1 MKKWAL
7 FLLIV
12 AFCQLSG
19 LAQSPFGNYF
29 QDTLKPGHR
38 ISGKLDSV
46 DANLATYQHTLPGD
60 FNPFLFHFSFSDL
73 NTVWVKP
80 QLRRFSSIPH
90 IAFEYSMGSKS
101 AQFGKITYT
110 QAIDSNTFIQF
121 DYIRNS
127 TAGNLRNSSFERNT
141 AQLMLMHRSRY
152 YGTILDVSF
161 YGSNNRLSN
170 GTIGDSVREGFAL
183 QFQEVDKSNTENK
196 IKEFHI
202 DWKNYI
208 SLTKD
213 SLQKIGL
220 LLQPRLDIQNLRYLE
235 TDTLEGIYGFY
246 NYDSL
251 NTADYWELASLKMN
265 GGVFYKNRGFNIE
278 AGLGARYWDYDN
290 MLIHHDT
297 TEIHGFAALDMN
309 IKGYMLNAAANYTF
323 VGANGETQITAEA
336 KKVFRTN
343 VFSAS
348 GSFSRKYPQNYQRA
362 YYGNTLAYD
371 WTNKELFTKSA
382 LNVNW
387 VNKNRFVPFFAQV
400 FVENNSKMPVFIQ
413 NKWRQDTLIS
423 LNVLGIQAGFEYSY
437 KKLLVQ
443 GRASYRESTEDLLPN
458 WMFSGRIAYN
468 GGLFKAKK
476 LKTVTGIEIGY
487 ISHYQLLDFVPQM
500 NTYTFVN
507 SLRQFNDMMKLH
519 FYSQF
524 DLGYFRWFVR
534 VENIEQTFV
543 KPTNFEGVGYPVT
556 PLQLRFGVSWDFF
569 N

>member
-7 FLLIV
+7 FLLV
-12 AFCQLSG
+12 VSFCQLSG

-29 QDTLKPGHR
+29 QDSLKPGHR

-46 DANLATYQHTLPGD
+46 DANLANYQHTLPGD
-60 FNPFLFHFSFSDL
+60 FNPFLFNFSFSDL

-196 IKEFHI
+196 IREFHI

-208 SLTKD
+208 SFTKD

-220 LLQPRLDIQNLRYLE
+220 ILQPKLDIQNLRYLE

-246 NYDSL
+246 NYDTL

-290 MLIHHDT
+290 LLIHQDT
-297 TEIHGFAALDMN
+297 TEIYGFAALDLN

-323 VGANGETQITAEA
+323 IGANGETQIIAEA
-336 KKVFRTN
+336 KKIFRTN
-343 VFSAS
+343 VFSAG

-371 WTNKELFTKSA
+371 WMDKELFTRSS
-382 LNVNW
+382 LRFNW
-387 VNKNRFVPFFAQV
+387 TNKNRFVPFFAQV
-400 FVENNSKMPVFIQ
+400 FMENNSKMPVFIQ
-413 NKWRQDTLIS
+413 NKWRQDTLTS

-443 GRASYRESTEDLLPN
+443 GRASYRESTGDLLPN
-458 WMFSGRIAYN
+458 WIFSGRIAYN

-500 NTYTFVN
+500 NTYTFVQ

>member
-60 FNPFLFHFSFSDL
+60 FNPFLFQFSFSDL

-208 SLTKD
+208 SFTKD

-278 AGLGARYWDYDN
+278 AGLGTRYWDYDN
-290 MLIHHDT
+290 MLIHQDT

-336 KKVFRTN
+336 KKAFRTN

-362 YYGNTLAYD
+362 YYGNTLTYD

-382 LNVNW
+382 LNLNW
-387 VNKNRFVPFFAQV
+387 VNKNRFVPFFAQA

-443 GRASYRESTEDLLPN
+443 GRASYRESTGDLLPN

-543 KPTNFEGVGYPVT
+543 RPTNFEGVGYPVT

>member
-60 FNPFLFHFSFSDL
+60 FNPFLFQFSFSDL

-208 SLTKD
+208 SFTKD

-235 TDTLEGIYGFY
+235 TDKLEGIYGFY

-265 GGVFYKNRGFNIE
+265 GGVFYRNRGFNIE
-278 AGLGARYWDYDN
+278 AGLGTRYWDYDN

-336 KKVFRTN
+336 KKAFRTN

-387 VNKNRFVPFFAQV
+387 VNKNRFVPFFAQA

-443 GRASYRESTEDLLPN
+443 GRASYRESTGDLLPN

>member
-7 FLLIV
+7 FLLV
-12 AFCQLSG
+12 VSFCQLSG

-29 QDTLKPGHR
+29 QDSLKPGHR

-60 FNPFLFHFSFSDL
+60 FNPFLFNFSFLDL
-73 NTVWVKP
+73 NTVWMKP

-141 AQLMLMHRSRY
+141 AQLMLMHRSHY
-152 YGTILDVSF
+152 YGTILDASF

-196 IKEFHI
+196 IKELHI

-208 SLTKD
+208 SFTKD

-220 LLQPRLDIQNLRYLE
+220 ILQPRLDIQNLRYLE

-278 AGLGARYWDYDN
+278 AGLGTRYWDYDN
-290 MLIHHDT
+290 MLVHQDT

-309 IKGYMLNAAANYTF
+309 IRGYMLNAAANYTF
-323 VGANGETQITAEA
+323 VGASGETQITAEA
-336 KKVFRTN
+336 KKAFRTN
-343 VFSAS
+343 VFSAG
-348 GSFSRKYPQNYQRA
+348 GSFSRKFPQNYQRA
-362 YYGNTLAYD
+362 YYGNTLSYN
-371 WTNKELFTKSA
+371 WTDKELFTKSSLK
-382 LNVNW
+382 LNW
-387 VNKNRFVPFFAQV
+387 TNKNRFVPFFAQA

-413 NKWRQDTLIS
+413 NRWRQDTLVS

-443 GRASYRESTEDLLPN
+443 GRASYRESTGDLLPN

-519 FYSQF
+519 FYTQF
-524 DLGYFRWFVR
+524 DLGYFRWFIR

>member
-12 AFCQLSG
+12 AFCQLFG

-29 QDTLKPGHR
+29 QDSLKPGHR
-38 ISGKLDSV
+38 ISGRLDSV

-60 FNPFLFHFSFSDL
+60 FNPFQFRFSFADL

-208 SLTKD
+208 SFTKD

-235 TDTLEGIYGFY
+235 TDTLQGIYGFY

-278 AGLGARYWDYDN
+278 AGLGTRYWDYDN
-290 MLIHHDT
+290 MLVHQDT

-323 VGANGETQITAEA
+323 VGANGETQLTAEA
-336 KKVFRTN
+336 KKAFRTN
-343 VFSAS
+343 VFSAG

-362 YYGNTLAYD
+362 YYGNTLAYN

-382 LNVNW
+382 LNVSW
-387 VNKNRFVPFFAQV
+387 TNKNRFVPFFAQA

-443 GRASYRESTEDLLPN
+443 GRASYRESTSDLLPN

>member
-7 FLLIV
+7 FLLV
-12 AFCQLSG
+12 VSFCQLSG

-29 QDTLKPGHR
+29 QDSLKPGHR

-60 FNPFLFHFSFSDL
+60 FNPFLFNFSFSDL
-73 NTVWVKP
+73 NTVWMKP

-141 AQLMLMHRSRY
+141 AQLMLMHRSHY
-152 YGTILDVSF
+152 YGTILDASF

-196 IKEFHI
+196 IKELHI

-208 SLTKD
+208 SFTKD

-220 LLQPRLDIQNLRYLE
+220 ILQPRLDIQNLRYLE

-278 AGLGARYWDYDN
+278 AGLGTRYWDYDN
-290 MLIHHDT
+290 MLVHQDT

-309 IKGYMLNAAANYTF
+309 IRGYMLNAAANYTF
-323 VGANGETQITAEA
+323 VGASGETQIIAEA
-336 KKVFRTN
+336 KKAFRTN
-343 VFSAS
+343 VFSAG
-348 GSFSRKYPQNYQRA
+348 GSFSRKFPQNYQRA
-362 YYGNTLAYD
+362 YYGNTLSYN
-371 WTNKELFTKSA
+371 WTDKELFTKSSLK
-382 LNVNW
+382 LNW
-387 VNKNRFVPFFAQV
+387 TNKNRFVPFFAQA

-413 NKWRQDTLIS
+413 NRWRQDTLVS

-443 GRASYRESTEDLLPN
+443 GRASYRESTGDLLPN

-519 FYSQF
+519 FYTQF
-524 DLGYFRWFVR
+524 DLGYFRWFIR

-543 KPTNFEGVGYPVT
+543 KHTNFEGVGYPVT

>member
-29 QDTLKPGHR
+29 QDSLKPGHR

-46 DANLATYQHTLPGD
+46 DANLAAYQHTLPGD
-60 FNPFLFHFSFSDL
+60 FNPFLFHFSFSNL

-141 AQLMLMHRSRY
+141 AQLMLMHRSHY

-208 SLTKD
+208 SFTKD

-265 GGVFYKNRGFNIE
+265 GGIFYKNRGFNIE

-290 MLIHHDT
+290 MLIHQDT

-309 IKGYMLNAAANYTF
+309 IKGYMINAAANYTF
-323 VGANGETQITAEA
+323 IGASGETQITAEA
-336 KKVFRTN
+336 KKAFRTN
-343 VFSAS
+343 VFSAN
-348 GSFSRKYPQNYQRA
+348 GLFSRKYPQNYQRA
-362 YYGNTLAYD
+362 YYGNTLAYN

-382 LNVNW
+382 LNFNW
-387 VNKNRFVPFFAQV
+387 VNKNRFVPFFAQA
-400 FVENNSKMPVFIQ
+400 FLENNSKMPVFIQ
-413 NKWRQDTLIS
+413 NRWRQDTLIS
-423 LNVLGIQAGFEYSY
+423 LNVLGVQAGFEYSY
-437 KKLLVQ
+437 KKLLIQ
-443 GRASYRESTEDLLPN
+443 GRASYRESTKDLLPN

-487 ISHYQLLDFVPQM
+487 VSHYQLLDFVPQM

-507 SLRQFNDMMKLH
+507 TVGQFNDMMKLH

>member
-7 FLLIV
+7 FLLV
-12 AFCQLSG
+12 VSFCQLSG

-29 QDTLKPGHR
+29 QDSLKPGHR

-46 DANLATYQHTLPGD
+46 DANLANYQHTLPGD
-60 FNPFLFHFSFSDL
+60 FNPFLFNFSFSDL

-196 IKEFHI
+196 IREFHI

-208 SLTKD
+208 SFTKD

-220 LLQPRLDIQNLRYLE
+220 ILQPRLDIQNLRYLE

-246 NYDSL
+246 NYDTL

-290 MLIHHDT
+290 LLIHQDT
-297 TEIHGFAALDMN
+297 TEIYGFAALDLN

-323 VGANGETQITAEA
+323 IGANGETQIIAEA
-336 KKVFRTN
+336 KKIFRTN
-343 VFSAS
+343 VFSAG

-371 WTNKELFTKSA
+371 WTDKELFTRSS
-382 LNVNW
+382 LRFNW
-387 VNKNRFVPFFAQV
+387 TNKNRFVPFFAQV
-400 FVENNSKMPVFIQ
+400 FMENNSKMPVFIQ
-413 NKWRQDTLIS
+413 NKWRQDTLTS

-443 GRASYRESTEDLLPN
+443 GRASYRESTGDLLPN
-458 WMFSGRIAYN
+458 WIFSGRIAYN

-500 NTYTFVN
+500 NTYTFVQ

>member
-208 SLTKD
+208 SFTKD

-265 GGVFYKNRGFNIE
+265 AGVFYKNRGFNIE
-278 AGLGARYWDYDN
+278 AGLGTRYWDYDN
-290 MLIHHDT
+290 MLIHQDT

-323 VGANGETQITAEA
+323 VGANGETHIMAEA
-336 KKVFRTN
+336 KKAFRTN

-387 VNKNRFVPFFAQV
+387 VNKNRFVPFFAQA

-443 GRASYRESTEDLLPN
+443 GRASYRESTGDLLPN

>member
-29 QDTLKPGHR
+29 QDSLKPGHR
-38 ISGKLDSV
+38 ISGRLDSV

-60 FNPFLFHFSFSDL
+60 FNPFLFRFSFADL

-141 AQLMLMHRSRY
+141 AQLMFMHRSRY
-152 YGTILDVSF
+152 YGTVLDVSF

-208 SLTKD
+208 SFTKD

-251 NTADYWELASLKMN
+251 NTADYWELASLKIN

-278 AGLGARYWDYDN
+278 AGLGTRYWDYDN
-290 MLIHHDT
+290 MLVHQDT

-309 IKGYMLNAAANYTF
+309 IKGYVLNAAANYTF

-336 KKVFRTN
+336 KKAFRTN
-343 VFSAS
+343 VFSAG

-362 YYGNTLAYD
+362 YYGNTLAYN

-382 LNVNW
+382 LNVSW
-387 VNKNRFVPFFAQV
+387 TNKNRFVPFFAQA

-443 GRASYRESTEDLLPN
+443 GRASYRESTGDLLPN

>member
-29 QDTLKPGHR
+29 QDSLKPGHR

-46 DANLATYQHTLPGD
+46 DANLAAYQHTLPGD
-60 FNPFLFHFSFSDL
+60 FNPFRFHFSFSDL

-141 AQLMLMHRSRY
+141 AQLMLMHRSHY

-208 SLTKD
+208 SFTKD

-251 NTADYWELASLKMN
+251 NTADYWELTSLKMN

-290 MLIHHDT
+290 MLIHQDT

-309 IKGYMLNAAANYTF
+309 IKGYMINAAANYTF
-323 VGANGETQITAEA
+323 VGASGETQITAEA
-336 KKVFRTN
+336 KKAFRTN
-343 VFSAS
+343 VFSAG

-362 YYGNTLAYD
+362 YYGNTLTYN

-382 LNVNW
+382 LNLNW
-387 VNKNRFVPFFAQV
+387 VNKNRFVPFFAQA
-400 FVENNSKMPVFIQ
+400 FLENNSKMPVFIQ
-413 NKWRQDTLIS
+413 NRWRQDTLIS

-443 GRASYRESTEDLLPN
+443 GRASYRESTKDLLPN

>member
-60 FNPFLFHFSFSDL
+60 FNPFLFPFSFSDL

-202 DWKNYI
+202 GWKNYI
-208 SLTKD
+208 SFTKD

-220 LLQPRLDIQNLRYLE
+220 LLQPGLDIQNLRYLE

-278 AGLGARYWDYDN
+278 AGLGTRYWDYDN
-290 MLIHHDT
+290 MLIHQDT

-336 KKVFRTN
+336 KKAFRTN
-343 VFSAS
+343 VFSVS

-382 LNVNW
+382 LNLNW
-387 VNKNRFVPFFAQV
+387 VNKNRFVPFFAQA

-443 GRASYRESTEDLLPN
+443 GRASYRESTGDLLPN
-458 WMFSGRIAYN
+458 WMLSGRIAYN

-543 KPTNFEGVGYPVT
+543 KPTNFEGIGYPVT

>member
-7 FLLIV
+7 FLLVIS
-12 AFCQLSG
+12 FCQLSG

-29 QDTLKPGHR
+29 QDSLKPGHR

-46 DANLATYQHTLPGD
+46 DANLASYQHTLPGD
-60 FNPFLFHFSFSDL
+60 FNPFLFNFSFSDL
-73 NTVWVKP
+73 NTVWLKP

-127 TAGNLRNSSFERNT
+127 TTGNLRNSSFERNT

-183 QFQEVDKSNTENK
+183 QFQEVDKTNAENK
-196 IKEFHI
+196 IKELHV

-208 SLTKD
+208 SFTKD

-220 LLQPRLDIQNLRYLE
+220 ILQPRLDIKNQRYLE
-235 TDTLEGIYGFY
+235 TGSMTGLYGFY

-251 NTADYWELASLKMN
+251 NTKDYWELSSLKMN

-290 MLIHHDT
+290 LLIHQDT
-297 TEIHGFAALDMN
+297 TEVHGFAALDMN
-309 IKGYMLNAAANYTF
+309 IQGYSLKAAANYTF
-323 VGANGETQITAEA
+323 IGANGETQITADA
-336 KKVFRTN
+336 KKAFRTN

-348 GSFSRKYPQNYQRA
+348 GAFSRKYPENYQRA

-371 WTNKELFTKSA
+371 WVNKELSTKSSLK
-382 LNVNW
+382 LNW
-387 VNKNRFVPFFAQV
+387 TNKNRFVPFFVQA
-400 FVENNSKMPVFIQ
+400 FVENNNKMPVFIQ
-413 NKWRQDTLIS
+413 NRWRQDTLTS
-423 LNVLGIQAGFEYSY
+423 LNVLGVQAGFEYSY

-443 GRASYRESTEDLLPN
+443 GRASYRESTGDLLPN
-458 WMFSGRIAYN
+458 WLISGRIAYN

-507 SLRQFNDMMKLH
+507 TVRQFKDMMKLH

-524 DLGYFRWFVR
+524 DLGYFRWFIR

-543 KPTNFEGVGYPVT
+543 KPTNFEGLGYPVT
-556 PLQLRFGVSWDFF
+556 SLQLRFGVSWDFF

>member
-29 QDTLKPGHR
+29 QDSLKPGHR
-38 ISGKLDSV
+38 ISGRLDSV

-60 FNPFLFHFSFSDL
+60 FNPFQFRFSFADL

-208 SLTKD
+208 SFTKD

-235 TDTLEGIYGFY
+235 TDTLEGVYGFY

-278 AGLGARYWDYDN
+278 AGLGTRYWDYDN
-290 MLIHHDT
+290 MLVHQDT

-336 KKVFRTN
+336 KKAFRTN
-343 VFSAS
+343 VFSAG

-362 YYGNTLAYD
+362 YYGNTLAYN

-382 LNVNW
+382 LNVSW
-387 VNKNRFVPFFAQV
+387 TNKNRFVPFFAQA

-443 GRASYRESTEDLLPN
+443 GRASYRESTGDLLPN